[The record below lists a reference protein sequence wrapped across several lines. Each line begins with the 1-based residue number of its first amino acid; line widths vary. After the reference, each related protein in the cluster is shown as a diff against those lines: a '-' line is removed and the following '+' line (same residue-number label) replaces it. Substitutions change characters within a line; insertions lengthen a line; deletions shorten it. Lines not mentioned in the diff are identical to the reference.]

1 MELIPGG
8 NDIEVNAQNVHD
20 YVRRYAEFRM
30 TKVLDKA
37 LKVIP
42 IFFSLYIGKNNHKE
56 ALNLLILLKSVLLFN
71 RAKNQSLSFI
81 TVRKISTS
89 RSKNRLINLLYIRKC
104 SL

>member
-42 IFFSLYIGKNNHKE
+42 IFFSLFIGKTTIK
-56 ALNLLILLKSVLLFN
+56 
-71 RAKNQSLSFI
+71 
-81 TVRKISTS
+81 
-89 RSKNRLINLLYIRKC
+89 RL
-104 SL
+104 